1 MSKYA
6 IIVISCL
13 LVAACEE
20 RKETLTVACIGDS
33 ITEGYGI
40 ERQCDNA
47 YPALLDSILGPGYSV
62 MNFGRSGTTM
72 MRRGDYSYWTVKEMR
87 NALNSHAD
95 IVVIKLGTN
104 DCKAYQWDADEYET
118 SYQALI
124 DTLLAGDHKGTPLQA
139 EAGGRKGEAETD
151 APRIYLCLP
160 VPVMADKWTM
170 SDSVIAGGV
179 IPAIKRI
186 AERNQLPVIDLYT
199 PFVGRMELFSD
210 SIHPTRQGAL
220 LMAETI
226 AQEINKK

>member
-6 IIVISCL
+6 IIVILCL
-13 LVAACEE
+13 LFAACEE
-20 RKETLTVACIGDS
+20 RKETLVVACIGDS

-62 MNFGRSGTTM
+62 LNFGRSGTTM
-72 MRRGDYSYWTVKEMR
+72 MRRGDYPYWTVKEMR
-87 NALNSHAD
+87 NALNSRAD

-124 DTLLAGDHKGTPLQA
+124 DTLSAGD
-139 EAGGRKGEAETD
+139 RV
-151 APRIYLCLP
+151 PRIYLCLP

-179 IPAIKRI
+179 IPVVKRI

>member
-1 MSKYA
+1 MPQGLRTNYERAAFKLTAMKTIVTFA
-6 IIVISCL
+6 ITACL
-13 LVAACEE
+13 LLAACQH
-20 RKETLTVACIGDS
+20 RRETLTVACIGDS

-47 YPALLDSILGPGYSV
+47 YPALLDSILGPDYAV

-72 MRRGDYSYWTVKEMR
+72 MRGGDYPYWTVKEMR
-87 NALNSHAD
+87 NALNSRAD

-104 DCKAYQWDADEYET
+104 DCKAFQWDADEYET
-118 SYQALI
+118 SYRALI
-124 DTLLAGDHKGTPLQA
+124 DTLRSD
-139 EAGGRKGEAETD
+139 GRN
-151 APRIYLCLP
+151 PRIYLCLP

-170 SDSVIAGGV
+170 SDSVIVNGV
-179 IPAIKRI
+179 IPSVKRV
-186 AERNQLPVIDLYT
+186 AEDNRLSVIDLYT

-226 AQEINKK
+226 ARAITE